1 MAQTPATLEVRAA
14 VPADVAGI
22 LALISRAYPG
32 IENYSLGQ
40 ISGQI
45 NNFPEGQFVA
55 VLEGAIVGYCASSRI
70 DEAIALAPHD
80 WATITGN
87 GFGSR
92 HDPTGDWLY
101 GIEMAVDERQRGLR
115 IGKRLYDARRALA
128 ERLELRGIVFGGRM
142 PGYARVKSKVS
153 GPADYLT
160 QVREGKFRDQVIGF
174 QLRNG
179 F

>member
-1 MAQTPATLEVRAA
+1 MPSRSPATLQIRTPT
-14 VPADVAGI
+14 PADVNGI
-22 LALISRAYPG
+22 LELISRAYPG
-32 IENYSLGQ
+32 IANYSSGQ
-40 ISGQI
+40 ILGQI

-55 VLEGAIVGYCASSRI
+55 VLEGEIVGYCASSRI

-80 WATITGN
+80 WTTITGN

-115 IGKRLYDARRALA
+115 IGKRLYEARRALA

-142 PGYARVKSKVS
+142 PGYARVKSKVGS
-153 GPADYLT
+153 PEEYLDA
-160 QVREGKFRDQVIGF
+160 VREGQF
-174 QLRNG
+174 
-179 F
+179 

>member
-1 MAQTPATLEVRAA
+1 MSKTAPPSLKCASRSRPTSP
-14 VPADVAGI
+14 GI

-32 IENYSLGQ
+32 IENYSAGQ
-40 ISGQI
+40 VRGQI

-55 VLEGAIVGYCASSRI
+55 VLEGEIVGYCASSRI
-70 DEAIALAPHD
+70 DEAVALAPHD

-115 IGKRLYDARRALA
+115 IGKRLYEARRALA

-142 PGYARVKSKVS
+142 PGYARVKSKVD
-153 GPADYLT
+153 GPGGLSRRRCA
-160 QVREGKFRDQVIGF
+160 RASCAIR
-174 QLRNG
+174 
-179 F
+179 